1 MIAVGNQEI
10 LNAIRKLNSQEAQRS
25 ASDSIN
31 ILDTLVTKHIID

>member
-1 MIAVGNQEI
+1 MIAVGNQQI

-31 ILDTLVTKHIID
+31 ILDALVTKHLLD